1 MSVSKPTHHAIR
13 RAAAA
18 LLRDRLVAFPTETVY
33 GLGARARSSR
43 AVLRLYAAKGRP
55 RFNPLIAHV
64 ADLAQARRLVRF
76 DERAERLARHFW
88 PGPLTLVLPRLAGAS
103 VSRLAGAGLATLGVR
118 VPDHPVA
125 LALLR
130 RVGEPVVAPSANP
143 SGRLSPT
150 RASDVARTL
159 GGRVAGVLDGGA
171 CRVGLESTIVDL
183 SGPRAR
189 LLRPGGIAREAIE
202 ALIGP
207 LAGAGNEIR
216 APGMLESHYAPR
228 ARLRLDAASAVVGE
242 AYLGYGPLPALP
254 ENVPALTLSAARD
267 PQEAARNLF
276 SFLQTLDRPHIR
288 TIAVAPVPRDG
299 IGLAISDRLA
309 RAAAPR

>member
-1 MSVSKPTHHAIR
+1 MSVSKPTHLAIR

-43 AVLRLYAAKGRP
+43 AVLRLYGAKGRP

-64 ADLAQARRLVRF
+64 ASLAQARRLVRF
-76 DERAERLARHFW
+76 DARAECLARHFW
-88 PGPLTLVLPRLAGAS
+88 PGPLTLVLPRQAGAS
-103 VSRLAGAGLATLGVR
+103 VSRLAGAGLSTLGVR
-118 VPDHPVA
+118 IPDHPVA

-150 RASDVARTL
+150 RAADVARTL
-159 GGRVAGVLDGGA
+159 GGRVATVLDGGA

-183 SGPRAR
+183 SGARAR

-228 ARLRLDAASAVVGE
+228 ARLRLDAIAATPGE
-242 AYLGYGPLPALP
+242 AYLGYGPLPPLP
-254 ENVPALTLSAARD
+254 DSVPALTLSASCD
-267 PQEAARNLF
+267 PQEAAHNLF
-276 SFLQTLDRPHIR
+276 AFLQTLDRPHVCA
-288 TIAVAPVPRDG
+288 IAVAPIPSKG
-299 IGLAISDRLA
+299 LGLAIRDRLA